1 MFLDNLNNRDGSE
14 ALMSNHRRLFA
25 KFKTLVS
32 QRKFDDIEVREVN
45 QEKEMVI
52 RHMNNAEN

>member
-1 MFLDNLNNRDGSE
+1 
-14 ALMSNHRRLFA
+14 MSNHRRLFA

-45 QEKEMVI
+45 QEKELVI